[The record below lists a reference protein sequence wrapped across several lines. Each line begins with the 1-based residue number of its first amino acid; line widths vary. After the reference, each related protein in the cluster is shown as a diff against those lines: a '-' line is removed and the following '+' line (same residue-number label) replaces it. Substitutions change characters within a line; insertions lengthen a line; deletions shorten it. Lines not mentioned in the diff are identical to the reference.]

1 MSNQFL
7 ILPILIPLISGIC
20 IALLPFRSEKSR
32 NLFNLTAVLLNSF
45 VILWLILSRP
55 AGSLTLLYLT
65 KTLPFALKLD
75 GLGIIF
81 LGLIGFLWPVST
93 LYSFEYMEHDKNQP
107 RFFSFYTICYGVTA
121 GVALSANPI
130 TMYFFY
136 ELLTLVTV
144 PLVAH
149 EGDRQ
154 SMAAVRKYIIY
165 SMGGAALS
173 LTGILMLLSHAGS
186 VEFVYGGIGQLFQG
200 DSFLLLAYLL
210 TFIGFGVKSA
220 VFPLHAWL
228 PAAGVAPTPV
238 TARLHAVAVVKS
250 GVFAAI
256 RSTYYTFGPALLAGT
271 WAQQSTAVA
280 AAFTIVFGS
289 VMALREQHLK
299 RRLAYSTVSN
309 LSYILF
315 GMSLMTAE
323 GLVAGLSHMLFH
335 GVIKITLFFC
345 AGTVLC
351 KTGRAYVP
359 QTTGL
364 GRKMPVTFI
373 TFLISGLA
381 LTGTPLLPGYISKMN
396 LLMSAALAGGTFA
409 MAGIIALLLSA
420 ILTAAY
426 LLPMGIRAFL
436 VTPEDS
442 LSFTEHDRDPGWQ
455 MLVPFTVLVLTMLV
469 LGIHAEP
476 LMNALE
482 SLIMGSV

>member
-1 MSNQFL
+1 
-7 ILPILIPLISGIC
+7 
-20 IALLPFRSEKSR
+20 
-32 NLFNLTAVLLNSF
+32 
-45 VILWLILSRP
+45 
-55 AGSLTLLYLT
+55 
-65 KTLPFALKLD
+65 
-75 GLGIIF
+75 
-81 LGLIGFLWPVST
+81 
-93 LYSFEYMEHDKNQP
+93 
-107 RFFSFYTICYGVTA
+107 
-121 GVALSANPI
+121 
-130 TMYFFY
+130 
-136 ELLTLVTV
+136 
-144 PLVAH
+144 
-149 EGDRQ
+149 
-154 SMAAVRKYIIY
+154 
-165 SMGGAALS
+165 
-173 LTGILMLLSHAGS
+173 
-186 VEFVYGGIGQLFQG
+186 
-200 DSFLLLAYLL
+200 
-210 TFIGFGVKSA
+210 
-220 VFPLHAWL
+220 
-228 PAAGVAPTPV
+228 
-238 TARLHAVAVVKS
+238 
-250 GVFAAI
+250 
-256 RSTYYTFGPALLAGT
+256 
-271 WAQQSTAVA
+271 
-280 AAFTIVFGS
+280 
-289 VMALREQHLK
+289 MALREQHLK

-359 QTTGL
+359 QTTAL

-396 LLMSAALAGGTFA
+396 LLMSAALAGGPFA

>member
-1 MSNQFL
+1 MS
-7 ILPILIPLISGIC
+7 
-20 IALLPFRSEKSR
+20 
-32 NLFNLTAVLLNSF
+32 
-45 VILWLILSRP
+45 
-55 AGSLTLLYLT
+55 Y
-65 KTLPFALKLD
+65 
-75 GLGIIF
+75 
-81 LGLIGFLWPVST
+81 
-93 LYSFEYMEHDKNQP
+93 
-107 RFFSFYTICYGVTA
+107 
-121 GVALSANPI
+121 GVALAIAFAGNLF
-130 TMYFFY
+130 TLYAFY
-136 ELLTLVTV
+136 ECLTMVTL
-144 PLVAH
+144 PLVAFNK
-149 EGDRQ
+149 DR
-154 SMAAVRKYIIY
+154 AARKAGQTYVNFSIT
-165 SMGGAALS
+165 GAAMAFV
-173 LTGILMLLSHAGS
+173 GMLFLSHYDTPAGFS
-186 VEFVYGGIGQLFQG
+186 PGGVLDMARVAGHEEMLRWV
-200 DSFLLLAYLL
+200 FLLA
-210 TFIGFGVKSA
+210 FIGFGTKAA
-220 VFPLHAWL
+220 VFPMYAWL
-228 PAAGVAPTPV
+228 PAVSVAPTPV
-238 TARLHAVAVVKS
+238 TALLHAVAVVKS

-271 WAQQSTAVA
+271 WVQQSTAVA

-396 LLMSAALAGGTFA
+396 LLMSAALAGGPFA